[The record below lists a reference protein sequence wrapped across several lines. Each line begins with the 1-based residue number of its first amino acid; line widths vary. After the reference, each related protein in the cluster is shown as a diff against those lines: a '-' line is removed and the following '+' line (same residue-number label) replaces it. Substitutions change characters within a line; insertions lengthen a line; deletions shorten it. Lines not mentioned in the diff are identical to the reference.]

1 MDGEAFFDG
10 SPGTDRAGGVG
21 WQVATRGGA
30 CFRCQS
36 EPRDQADA
44 ALPSH
49 GGCRPQKFGGH
60 KRAALAD
67 HEAKVRALVAAR
79 PDMTVTELW
88 RELTAQGIKVGRS
101 AVGRFLLQLR
111 LTFKKNAA
119 RRRTGA
125 A

>member
-1 MDGEAFFDG
+1 
-10 SPGTDRAGGVG
+10 
-21 WQVATRGGA
+21 
-30 CFRCQS
+30 
-36 EPRDQADA
+36 
-44 ALPSH
+44 
-49 GGCRPQKFGGH
+49 
-60 KRAALAD
+60 
-67 HEAKVRALVAAR
+67 VRALVAAR

>member
-1 MDGEAFFDG
+1 MAKPFSMDLRERMLRAVLSGKSRHEAARAFDVSPSCVIKLMQRYEATG
-10 SPGTDRAGGVG
+10 S
-21 WQVATRGGA
+21 
-30 CFRCQS
+30 
-36 EPRDQADA
+36 
-44 ALPSH
+44 
-49 GGCRPQKFGGH
+49 CRPQKFGGH

-67 HEAKVRALVAAR
+67 HEGKVRALVAAR